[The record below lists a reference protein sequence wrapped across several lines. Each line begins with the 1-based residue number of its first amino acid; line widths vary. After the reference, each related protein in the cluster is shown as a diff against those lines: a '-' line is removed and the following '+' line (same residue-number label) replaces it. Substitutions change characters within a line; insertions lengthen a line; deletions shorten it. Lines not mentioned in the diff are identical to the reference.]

1 MEEENKSDIFYSDE
15 TMKVQA
21 LANTQ
26 WFYLFELFV
35 VYLFLSF
42 VSSSLYQ
49 LIYIFIS
56 WVKSNIKATGRQL
69 ISPS

>member
-15 TMKVQA
+15 TMKVQV

-35 VYLFLSF
+35 V
-42 VSSSLYQ
+42 
-49 LIYIFIS
+49 
-56 WVKSNIKATGRQL
+56 
-69 ISPS
+69 

>member
-15 TMKVQA
+15 TMKVKV

-35 VYLFLSF
+35 V
-42 VSSSLYQ
+42 
-49 LIYIFIS
+49 
-56 WVKSNIKATGRQL
+56 
-69 ISPS
+69 